1 MRRPSL
7 LSVGAVLVALVGA
20 AALARGAVPQAAAS
34 GGDAATSPPIV
45 VTGAY
50 IRVPAS
56 PELAAVY
63 LTIYNTT
70 SEPDTLTAVI
80 PGFGETASIHSEVN
94 GNMVENTNGL
104 VIPAH
109 GSATLKPTNGHI
121 MVENVYG
128 TLSAGQTVNLELDF
142 TNAGPVLVTVPVIG
156 IYDPLPAGA
165 AK

>member
-1 MRRPSL
+1 MRRPSF

-34 GGDAATSPPIV
+34 GGAAASSPPIV

-50 IRVPAS
+50 IREPAS

-70 SEPDTLTAVI
+70 SEPDTLTGVVS
-80 PGFGETASIHSEVN
+80 GFGEETSIHSEVN
-94 GNMVENTNGL
+94 GAMVENANGL

-109 GSATLKPTNGHI
+109 GSVTLKPTTGHI
-121 MVENVYG
+121 MVQKLYG
-128 TLSAGQTVNLELDF
+128 TLSPGQTVNLELDF
-142 TNAGPVLVTVPVIG
+142 AHAGPVLVT
-156 IYDPLPAGA
+156 AR
-165 AK
+165 